1 VLVEAV
7 TNAADVAEN
16 ALFGVD
22 CPGVGQIALAG
33 GGSNTDGGLAGEPV
47 SNIQRSVPLEADSTT
62 DVAEDGDTPTGWGIA
77 WRGGLPP
84 YAAGT
89 ITVYA
94 ICA

>member
-1 VLVEAV
+1 M
-7 TNAADVAEN
+7 
-16 ALFGVD
+16 
-22 CPGVGQIALAG
+22 
-33 GGSNTDGGLAGEPV
+33 
-47 SNIQRSVPLEADSTT
+47 QRSVPLEADSTT